1 MAKIVTLFKITK
13 YLLIY
18 FTIMEEKLSFKEI
31 YLLKKQSPSPA
42 QAFINEIS
50 AITLRKPSTIRMW
63 LNGTQSPDP
72 LVKRQIAEHLK
83 MSVEVLFPK

>member
-1 MAKIVTLFKITK
+1 ME

-18 FTIMEEKLSFKEI
+18 FTIMEENLSFKEI
-31 YLLKKQSPSPA
+31 YLLKKKSPSPA

-50 AITLRKPSTIRMW
+50 AITLRKPATIRMW

-72 LVKRQIAEHLK
+72 LVKRQIAAHLK
-83 MSVEVLFPK
+83 MSVEILFPK